1 MIELSVRVSAVLLL
15 LLLSLSPFA
24 AAAQDWPTR
33 QPIKIVVPFSAGSAT
48 DIAGRIVFEQVG
60 RQLGQNFVFENRG
73 GGGTTL
79 GAGMVAKSDPDGY
92 TLLVNSTS
100 QVVVASTYARLPYSV
115 AEDFVGI
122 SGLADIPFVVV
133 TTPIYKTM
141 KDVIEAGKKPGG
153 IFYGTNG
160 PGSSGHLFMEA
171 LRLAAGYPITHVPFR
186 GTVEALTEVI
196 TGRIDMF
203 PGPALNAIPLTREG
217 KLSSLAVSSPKR
229 LPLMPEVATLAEIGL
244 PKAQYQFWVGSFA
257 PAKTPKP
264 IVERLNREVI
274 AALKVKEVADR
285 ITALGGSTMPMTTAE
300 FDAFVQKEIALNA
313 GIVKASGYQPAQ

>member
-1 MIELSVRVSAVLLL
+1 MIRCFVRASAVLLL
-15 LLLSLSPFA
+15 LSPIA
-24 AAAQDWPTR
+24 ALAQDWPTR
-33 QPIKIVVPFSAGSAT
+33 QPIKVIVPFTAGSAT

-60 RQLGQNFVFENRG
+60 RQIGQSFVFENRG
-73 GGGTTL
+73 GAGTTL
-79 GAGMVAKSDPDGY
+79 GAGMAAKADPDGY

-100 QVVVASTYARLPYSV
+100 QVVVASTYTKLPYSV
-115 AEDFVGI
+115 ADDFAGI

-133 TTPIYKTM
+133 TTPTYKTM
-141 KDVIEAGKKPGG
+141 KDVIDAGKKPGG

-171 LRLAAGYPITHVPFR
+171 LRLAAGYPITHIPFR
-186 GTVEALTEVI
+186 GTVEALTEVM

-203 PGPALNAIPLTREG
+203 PGPALNAIPLTLEG

-274 AALKVKEVADR
+274 AALNVTEVADK
-285 ITALGGSTMPMTTAE
+285 IIALGGSTMPMTTAE
-300 FDAFVQKEIALNA
+300 FDAFVRKEIALNA
-313 GIVKASGYQPAQ
+313 EIVKASGYQPAQ